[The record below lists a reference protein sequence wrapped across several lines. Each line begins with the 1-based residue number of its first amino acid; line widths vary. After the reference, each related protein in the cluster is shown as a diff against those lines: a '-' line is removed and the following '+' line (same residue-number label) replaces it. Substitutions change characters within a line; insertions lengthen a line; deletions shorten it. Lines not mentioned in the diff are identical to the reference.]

1 VDFDEVFTLVAQLE
15 SVRVMLVVAAH
26 FGWIVHHM
34 DVKSAF
40 LNGALAEEV
49 YVQQPPGFT
58 VDGLERSVLWL
69 HKALYGLRQASRAW
83 NPKLDTILRE
93 LGFLRC
99 RSKHELYTH
108 VMKKIRLVVGVYA
121 NDLIIMGESEK
132 EMEVLK
138 EEMKRQ

>member
-1 VDFDEVFTLVAQLE
+1 
-15 SVRVMLVVAAH
+15 
-26 FGWIVHHM
+26 M

-40 LNGALAEEV
+40 LNEALAEEV

-83 NPKLDTILRE
+83 NSKLDTVLRE